1 MKGKG
6 GREFK
11 QILKKKLCDGER
23 ERDFFR
29 SLFSPPLPSSLSKS
43 IILFDSKVRE
53 RERERESGST
63 KSIIQKNKLWYQLIR
78 KKKTS
83 SLKLII
89 TIAIQRRAAHPLTP
103 FAP

>member
-1 MKGKG
+1 MKGRGVESSNKY
-6 GREFK
+6 FK
-11 QILKKKLCDGER
+11 EEAVMAR

-63 KSIIQKNKLWYQLIR
+63 KSIIQKNKQ
-78 KKKTS
+78 KKRQK
-83 SLKLII
+83 KREKKI
-89 TIAIQRRAAHPLTP
+89 
-103 FAP
+103 

>member
-53 RERERESGST
+53 RERERERVV
-63 KSIIQKNKLWYQLIR
+63 QQNPLF
-78 KKKTS
+78 KKTNYGTS
-83 SLKLII
+83 
-89 TIAIQRRAAHPLTP
+89 
-103 FAP
+103 